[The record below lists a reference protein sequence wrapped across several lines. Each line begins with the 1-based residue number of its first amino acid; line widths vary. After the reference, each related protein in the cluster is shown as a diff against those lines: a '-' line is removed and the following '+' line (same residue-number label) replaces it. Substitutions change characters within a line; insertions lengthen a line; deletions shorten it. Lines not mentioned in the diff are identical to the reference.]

1 MSSHK
6 YQQQQIHCFDI
17 LNISKSKQPLFENPF
32 IIVHQR
38 YQIEVLEVKKK
49 ITCFKVRLQC
59 FTVNCSSIN
68 IALLSMDSILHTV
81 IIITGSILIVLC
93 SYLVLN
99 ISVYINGRNPM
110 KDNYSI
116 VTNSHL
122 ASSSVSIY
130 ITEALV
136 VKCNYVI

>member
-1 MSSHK
+1 MFLSALVVFYS
-6 YQQQQIHCFDI
+6 I
-17 LNISKSKQPLFENPF
+17 
-32 IIVHQR
+32 
-38 YQIEVLEVKKK
+38 
-49 ITCFKVRLQC
+49 
-59 FTVNCSSIN
+59 CSSIN
-68 IALLSMDSILHTV
+68 IALLSRVSILHTV

-116 VTNSHL
+116 VTNSYL

-136 VKCNYVI
+136 VKCNYVIYPHRCITVGLNYPHDSSFRLLLSTYYLLSELTYNKHQRIT